1 VVSGIAGT
9 ARERSVRL
17 PQRGGRQTRT
27 AAASIAATK
36 GHACHTMLANSPFG
50 RMTARRAFNPLSGFV
65 VLNRRRL
72 VKDIVWG
79 RVLSVGVDE
88 IDEDHRKLVN
98 IFNILKHSVMERE
111 SPDYLAAVLEELLNC
126 TVWHFSHEERLML
139 KYRYEGIDEHKADHQ
154 ELIRSAKELQQE
166 LLQADKPLA
175 DEHIEFL
182 ERWLTEHILTADMR
196 LGSYLSQMM

>member
-1 VVSGIAGT
+1 
-9 ARERSVRL
+9 
-17 PQRGGRQTRT
+17 
-27 AAASIAATK
+27 
-36 GHACHTMLANSPFG
+36 M
-50 RMTARRAFNPLSGFV
+50 
-65 VLNRRRL
+65 
-72 VKDIVWG
+72 KDIVWG